1 MFSGLIRLILLVVVV
16 VAAAF
21 FLFGYWTNGA
31 FRSTPSVTEIK
42 TPRIDTAAAREK
54 GAELGERAA
63 VAAARVGETLEEGSL
78 TAKIKAKM
86 VLDDLVKAR
95 DINVPTNGTIVT
107 LTGTVHS
114 QRERD
119 RANAL
124 AKETEGVTQVVD
136 HLTMRQ
142 I

>member
-1 MFSGLIRLILLVVVV
+1 MFRGLIRLVLLLVIV

-31 FRSTPSVTEIK
+31 FRSAPGVTGIE
-42 TPRIDTAAAREK
+42 TPRIDTTAARQR
-54 GAELGERAA
+54 GAELGEKAA

-95 DINVPTNGTIVT
+95 DIDVTTTGTSVT
-107 LTGTVHS
+107 LSGTVHS
-114 QRERD
+114 EKERER
-119 RANAL
+119 AVAL
-124 AKETEGVTQVVD
+124 AKETEGVTKVVD
-136 HLTMRQ
+136 HLTLRQ
-142 I
+142 L